1 MKAKNMKGKIG
12 SMENNIKFSRK
23 ELYEEIW
30 SNTLKH
36 TAIKYGITSPKLKQ
50 ICIDNNIPT
59 PSSGYFTRRDLGF
72 DVTDEKTPLPES
84 ESDEIVFVPNAK
96 KAKIISTIGTNLDNQ
111 TKKYKEAIND
121 VPSEE
126 DKQDKTDNISE
137 DIHADKLLFLDE
149 EFRKKVIDEVASI
162 QIRAN
167 KKYHYRIYEYRDK
180 IKQYKKDLRES
191 ERSSYQYPY
200 GRNPYLEKPLYYD
213 DISSESLP
221 RMERILDALFFSI
234 EKLDCQVNADFTI
247 TKGKD
252 TIPIS
257 FSEGK
262 GKVLHELTKEEA
274 KQLVEYE
281 EEKRNK
287 HYPSRPKIKK
297 YDYLFNDKLSIKV
310 GLSTFRDSANEKL
323 ENMLGKILI
332 AIFEEFESARIAR
345 EKREEAERLRQEE
358 AQRKEELRKRKNL
371 EIERTQQL
379 VNEAEDYVI
388 ASQIRQYIQAVIDSC
403 NLTEQTI
410 EWINWANKKADWFDP
425 SIKLEDEYLGVREHK
440 ESAER
445 KALKPQGFSY
455 YCW

>member
-12 SMENNIKFSRK
+12 SMENSIKFSRK

-72 DVTDEKTPLPES
+72 NVTAEKTPLPES

-96 KAKIISTIGTNLDNQ
+96 KAIISTIEANLESK
-111 TKKYKEAIND
+111 TEEYKEVIND
-121 VPSEE
+121 VPSRE
-126 DKQDKTDNISE
+126 DDQGKPDNTLENIY
-137 DIHADKLLFLDE
+137 ADKLLFLDE
-149 EFRKKVIDEVASI
+149 EYREKVIDEVASI

-167 KKYHYRIYEYRDK
+167 KKYHYRIYEYRDE

-191 ERSSYQYPY
+191 ERSSYHYPY

-221 RMERILDALFFSI
+221 RMERILDALFCSI

-274 KQLVEYE
+274 KQMVEYE

-345 EKREEAERLRQEE
+345 EKREEEERLRQEE

-379 VNEAEDYVI
+379 VNKSEDYVI
-388 ASQIRQYIQAVIDSC
+388 ANQIRQYVQAVINSG
-403 NLTEQTI
+403 NLNEETI
-410 EWINWANKKADWFDP
+410 EWIHWANKKADWFDP

-455 YCW
+455 YGW